1 MGVLFFMKVFL
12 TALLGVGLIIVLF
25 LGQSH
30 WNQQLQAS
38 AKSKPNNQTAKLD
51 EQNTDKNQE
60 LLKLASNWPESAV
73 DQFKQSLHEDK
84 PFTILFAGSPAMG
97 SETKGTFPLVKEK
110 LLKTFGQEHIHVEL
124 KTFNSTSTQLLYQKK
139 QVEIAAVNADLII
152 FEPFILMNNG
162 EVLIKDTLENTTK
175 IIEAIQAN
183 KPETAFVLQPAY
195 PLYQAKIYPRQV
207 AELKKYAQDHELPYL
222 DHWSSWPD
230 SNTAELK
237 DYFQPDLST
246 PNEKG
251 DQVWSEYIV
260 QFLTNNAS
268 ESEE

>member
-1 MGVLFFMKVFL
+1 MKIFLTSLLAVVFL
-12 TALLGVGLIIVLF
+12 VVLY

-38 AKSKPNNQTAKLD
+38 AKNKPINQDSTSTIDDTNAED
-51 EQNTDKNQE
+51 QD
-60 LLKLASNWPESAV
+60 LLKLTSNWPESAV
-73 DQFKQSLHEDK
+73 DQLKHSLQEDK
-84 PFTILFAGSPAMG
+84 PFTILFTGSPAIG
-97 SETKGTFPLVKEK
+97 SETDGSFPIIKEQLIK
-110 LLKTFGQEHIHVEL
+110 AFGEEHIHVEL
-124 KTFNSTSTQLLYQKK
+124 KTFDSTSTQLLYQKK
-139 QVEIAAVNADLII
+139 QEEIAAVNADLII

-162 EVLIKDTLENTTK
+162 EVLIKDTLKNTTK
-175 IIEAIQAN
+175 IIEGIQAN
-183 KPETAFVLQPAY
+183 KPETSFILQPAY

-230 SNTAELK
+230 SNKAELR

-251 DQVWSEYIV
+251 NQVWSQYIL
-260 QFLTNNAS
+260 QFLTNGTSGS
-268 ESEE
+268 E

>member
-1 MGVLFFMKVFL
+1 MKIFL
-12 TALLGVGLIIVLF
+12 TSLLGVGFLVVLY

-38 AKSKPNNQTAKLD
+38 AKSKPDHQSSTSTIDIKNTAD
-51 EQNTDKNQE
+51 QE
-60 LLKLASNWPESAV
+60 LLKLTNNWPASAV
-73 DQFKQSLHEDK
+73 DQFKQSLQEDK
-84 PFTILFAGSPAMG
+84 PFTILFTGSPAIG
-97 SETKGTFPLVKEK
+97 SETEGSFPLIKEQ
-110 LLKTFGQEHIHVEL
+110 LIKTFGEDHIHVEL
-124 KTFNSTSTQLLYQKK
+124 KTFDSTSTQLLYQKK
-139 QVEIAAVNADLII
+139 QAEIVSVNADLII

-162 EVLIKDTLENTTK
+162 EVLIKDTLKNTTK
-175 IIEAIQAN
+175 IIEDIQAN
-183 KPETAFVLQPAY
+183 KPETSFILQPAY

-230 SNTAELK
+230 SNKAELK

-251 DQVWSEYIV
+251 NQVWSQYIL
-260 QFLTNNAS
+260 QFLTNGAS
-268 ESEE
+268 ESE